1 MPRPKGSKNKVKI
14 EKIPVD
20 YDLSIAEVSA
30 GRDALA
36 SEIESITANINS
48 LREDLK
54 AKKKEFKSTDKR
66 IAGLQA
72 KKAKA
77 DQKAAEEAAEKA
89 AIDIV
94 KKALAEGTSAD
105 EIMELLK

>member
-1 MPRPKGSKNKVKI
+1 MPRPKGSKNKAKI

-20 YDLSIAEVSA
+20 YALSIAEVSSA
-30 GRDALA
+30 RDALV
-36 SEIESITANINS
+36 SEIDSITANITT
-48 LREDLK
+48 LKADLK
-54 AKKKEFKSTDKR
+54 AKKKELKSTEKR
-66 IAGLQA
+66 IAGLEA
-72 KKAKA
+72 KKAAA
-77 DQKAAEEAAEKA
+77 DQKAAEEAAEKT